1 MLLLRSLILTL
12 FVGFSAQASSNSLE
26 QNVFDLS
33 VGVKTLLLQ
42 YYHVQADEGNQQL
55 LKELNSNLS
64 RVDEQQQNV
73 SQQLLSIQLTGD
85 NTHPQMIDSHWQ
97 RFRTL
102 MQQNIHEIE
111 VNDFPELQVV
121 AMMRDAS
128 SAMIGELEKIGD
140 ELRASGE
147 FSVSGIERWTRNQK
161 RLLLGI
167 TERYLERAAS
177 SMGAPLSNGQD
188 INLLCQE
195 FAHGLDALDAATLS
209 VPAQASMQRIRSQWL
224 FVEKSA
230 TNAEARLVPFLVM
243 RYTNSMIDQLSR
255 IAAS

>member
-55 LKELNSNLS
+55 LKDLNRNLARIDGQQQELS
-64 RVDEQQQNV
+64 R
-73 SQQLLSIQLTGD
+73 QLQGAELTSKPD
-85 NTHPQMIDSHWQ
+85 QVADIDSHWQ
-97 RFRTL
+97 QFRML

-128 SAMIGELEKIGD
+128 TAMISELEKIGD

-167 TERYLERAAS
+167 AERYLERAAS

-195 FAHGLDALDAATLS
+195 FAAGLNALDETTLNA
-209 VPAQASMQRIRSQWL
+209 PARASMQRIRSQWL
-224 FVEKSA
+224 FIEKSA
-230 TNAEARLVPFLVM
+230 TDAEARLVPFLVM
-243 RYTNSMIDQLSR
+243 RYTNSMIDHLSSM
-255 IAAS
+255 AAS